1 MKYEDTLNELNELL
15 LTLNMH
21 SILHFHSTFLR
32 SRWNVYNIIAKLLEE
47 ENSEVDTEASYNEM
61 NRFPRSP
68 DYLNVATVR
77 GVHPQWA
84 KCVPKGT
91 TQKLSL
97 LLLYTP
103 V

>member
-1 MKYEDTLNELNELL
+1 
-15 LTLNMH
+15 
-21 SILHFHSTFLR
+21 
-32 SRWNVYNIIAKLLEE
+32 
-47 ENSEVDTEASYNEM
+47 M

-103 V
+103 IFLIKRINIGNPPFNINS